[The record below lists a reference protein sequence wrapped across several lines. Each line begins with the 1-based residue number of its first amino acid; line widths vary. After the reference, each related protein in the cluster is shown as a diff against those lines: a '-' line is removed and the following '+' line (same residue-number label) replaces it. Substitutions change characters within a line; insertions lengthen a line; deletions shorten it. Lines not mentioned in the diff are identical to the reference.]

1 MYKTVI
7 GPVTGANH
15 YSDLTKQA
23 NVLVNIGYVF

>member
-7 GPVTGANH
+7 GPVSAAVH

-23 NVLVNIGYVF
+23 NLLVNIGYVF